1 MFVYDY
7 VMLLPQMKEKYETN
21 VQLRGL
27 NPSTMEIVMNYIYT
41 ARLEITKEN
50 SNDLLIASDYLQI
63 DSGYFALL

>member
-1 MFVYDY
+1 
-7 VMLLPQMKEKYETN
+7 MLLPQMKEKYETN

>member
-50 SNDLLIASDYLQI
+50 SNDLLIASDYL
-63 DSGYFALL
+63 